1 MKKFVIAPIIIAAL
15 IGILVFVNGESGKTG
30 NGKDGD
36 YVTTASGLKYKDLT
50 VGDGKEAKPHDTV
63 EVNYVGT
70 LKDGTKF
77 DSSYDRGEPATFS
90 LDEVVKGWG
99 EGIPGMKVGGKR
111 KLIIPPALGYG
122 GQAKGKIPPNS
133 ELTFEIELLDVK

>member
-1 MKKFVIAPIIIAAL
+1 MKKFVLLPIILAVG
-15 IGILVFVNGESGKTG
+15 IGILVFINGEPTSTK
-30 NGKDGD
+30 GKDGD

-77 DSSYDRGEPATFS
+77 DSSYDHGEPATFS

-133 ELTFEIELLDVK
+133 ELTFEVELLDVK